1 MSIDFSPLV
10 IPDTAKKSLILL
22 LFMLGLRS
30 VSAQATFSEPEQG
43 VFSENVFQSQAE
55 PQETPGNPG
64 NEDDPPP
71 TPVDESLWLLMIA
84 AVFIIGYT
92 ARQLSSTEQ

>member
-1 MSIDFSPLV
+1 MNLDFSLLFV
-10 IPDTAKKSLILL
+10 SHTAKKTLLLL
-22 LFMLGLRS
+22 LFILGLRS
-30 VSAQATFSEPEQG
+30 VSAQAQFPESEQG
-43 VFSENVFQSQAE
+43 VFSENIFESQAE

-64 NEDDPPP
+64 DEYDAPP

-92 ARQLSSTEQ
+92 AREMSCTEQ